1 MYLKNNYE
9 FGNKGWLKFLKDDP
23 YYSDWRRMDNFSAED
38 LVDESSSRD
47 IKTIEKKMIVGLSS
61 E

>member
-1 MYLKNNYE
+1 MYIKIILNSVIKDDW
-9 FGNKGWLKFLKDDP
+9 FFKDDP

-47 IKTIEKKMIVGLSS
+47 IKTIEKKMIVGLSA